1 MGATPASLPR
11 SVLSP
16 PYLPASIAIYT
27 IVALV
32 AFEGLAVVAA
42 LPQIAADLGDL
53 RLIPW
58 VITSYL
64 LTSSVAAVAAGPIID
79 ALGVRTVFL
88 GAVSLFTVVG
98 SAVAFSPN
106 LPVMIPIRV
115 VQGIGGGMVF
125 AVAITAVG
133 LVYPSHLIGRA
144 FAANSTV
151 WGVMSVAGPAL
162 ASALLTYLSWRWIFL
177 VNLPIGLAAL
187 AAGWRAMPR
196 GDRRGPARVDW
207 LGMAWVS
214 VFTGATLL
222 AVDRLGVAS
231 FPWLGLAVV
240 AAFLYWRHARRASDP
255 VMRLEHLARQPFGG
269 LAVGMGLLLA
279 GAFCATTYL
288 PLYVSAGLQGSTG
301 LAAWSVLYFT
311 IGWTVG
317 SNLASRATA
326 RWSET
331 GVALWGYLLVVPALA
346 VGALVAFADAPYWM
360 TLATQTV
367 AGVGVGIATNA
378 ALTLLRAVSRDEVL
392 GRTNAAHQFLRTL
405 GLSYGAALGGAL
417 LLTVAVRTLGDI
429 GLVERLLAG
438 EIVTS
443 ADPGAA
449 VRRGFSF
456 TVAAGAML
464 TALGSLPILALRRHL
479 AAARALRRPR

>member
-1 MGATPASLPR
+1 MNSTAASLPR

-53 RLIPW
+53 HLIPW
-58 VITSYL
+58 VVTSYL
-64 LTSSVAAVAAGPIID
+64 LASSVSAVAAGPIID
-79 ALGVRTVFL
+79 TLGVRTVFL
-88 GAVSLFTVVG
+88 GAVALFTVVG
-98 SAVAFSPN
+98 AAVALSPN
-106 LPVMIPIRV
+106 LPLMIPIRAI
-115 VQGIGGGMVF
+115 QGIGGGMVF

-133 LVYPSHLIGRA
+133 FVYPSHLVGRA

-177 VNLPIGLAAL
+177 VNLPIGVAAL
-187 AAGWRAMPR
+187 AAGWRAMPQ
-196 GDRRGPARVDW
+196 GARRGPATVDW
-207 LGMAWVS
+207 LGIAWVAI
-214 VFTGATLL
+214 FTGATLL

-231 FPWLGLAVV
+231 LPWLGLGLV
-240 AAFLYWRHARRASDP
+240 AALLYWRHARRTSEP
-255 VMRLEHLARQPFGG
+255 VMRLEHLAHQPFSG
-269 LAVGMGLLLA
+269 LAAGMGLLLA

-288 PLYVSAGLQGSTG
+288 PLYVSAGRRGSTG

-311 IGWTVG
+311 IGWTIG
-317 SNLASRATA
+317 SLLASRATA
-326 RWSET
+326 RWSES
-331 GVALWGYLLVVPALA
+331 GVALSGFLFVVPALA
-346 VGALVAFADAPYWM
+346 IGAPLAFADAPYW
-360 TLATQTV
+360 TILVFQTV

-378 ALTLLRAVSRDEVL
+378 ALTLLRAVSPDEVL
-392 GRTNAAHQFLRTL
+392 GRTNAAHQFLRTQ

-417 LLTVAVRTLGDI
+417 LLAVAVRDLGDI

-438 EIVTS
+438 EVVTG
-443 ADPGAA
+443 ADPAAA
-449 VRRGFSF
+449 VRHGFSF
-456 TVAAGAML
+456 TVAAGAVL
-464 TALGSLPILALRRHL
+464 SALGALPILALRRHL
-479 AAARALRRPR
+479 AAARARRRRR